1 MKFLYSIAL
10 GAATGLGAT
19 LTHQTLPPL
28 GVTLGIVT
36 THVMV
41 WWVGRYTG
49 KRRYRFYALS
59 AWFVVVARAGS
70 FGQGS
75 ELLIQGDNAGSA
87 LVTLGFF
94 AGLAALFRRL

>member
-1 MKFLYSIAL
+1 
-10 GAATGLGAT
+10 
-19 LTHQTLPPL
+19 
-28 GVTLGIVT
+28 
-36 THVMV
+36 MV

-94 AGLAALFRRL
+94 AGLAALFRKL

>member
-1 MKFLYSIAL
+1 VKFLYAIAL

-19 LTHQTLPPL
+19 LIHQTLPPF
-28 GVTLGIVT
+28 GVTLGIIT
-36 THVMV
+36 TYVMV
-41 WWVGRYTG
+41 WWVGRYSG
-49 KRRYRFYALS
+49 KRRYRFYALI
-59 AWFVVVARAGS
+59 AWFLVIARAGS

-94 AGLAALFRRL
+94 AGLAALFRKI